1 MIHRPLNRI
10 MAVGL
15 TMFGTGYALAGAL
28 AGGSPIAVAGFA
40 ALALTGA
47 WLTVA
52 PKGKGG
58 QKTQGH
64 GKEM

>member
-10 MAVGL
+10 IAVGL
-15 TMFGTGYALAGAL
+15 TMFGTGYALTGAL
-28 AGGSPIAVAGFA
+28 AGGSPVAVAGFA

-52 PKGKGG
+52 PKGKRHGRV
-58 QKTQGH
+58 QRH
-64 GKEM
+64 GKEV